1 MPLGL
6 PSLVDRRS
14 AAVGLAIAVASALA
28 FGTSGAFARGLLDS
42 GWSPAAAVTWRASVA
57 TLLLAVPACL
67 AMRGRWHLLRSGWRT
82 VLLFGVVAVATTQL
96 AYFQAVQHVSVG
108 VALLLEYLGV
118 VLVVLWLW
126 ARHGQRPRPLSVA
139 GGVLA
144 VLGLVGVLDL
154 LGGSTQVSGLGAAWG
169 LVAAVGLATYFIV
182 SADDRSGLPPVAL
195 AAAGMLTGAVV
206 LGVLGAVG
214 VLPMTMT
221 TADVALAGA
230 SVPWWVLI
238 LGLGLISTAVAYSLG
253 IAAARALGSKV
264 ASFVG
269 LTEVLFAVLIAWLL
283 LGQLP
288 RPVQLVG
295 GVLIL
300 AGVVAVKLDER
311 PPDSSDSTDPDAALP
326 DPEPHST
333 R

>member
-6 PSLVDRRS
+6 PALVDRRH
-14 AAVGLAIAVASALA
+14 AAVGLVLAVASALA
-28 FGTSGAFARGLLDS
+28 FGTSGAFAKGLLDA
-42 GWSPAAAVTWRASVA
+42 GWSPAAAVTWRAGVA

-67 AMRGRWHLLRSGWRT
+67 AMRGRWHLLRTGWRT

-96 AYFQAVQHVSVG
+96 AYFQAVQYVSVG

-126 ARHGQRPRPLSVA
+126 LRHGQRPRPLSVA

-144 VLGLVGVLDL
+144 ILGLVGVLDL
-154 LGGSTQVSGLGAAWG
+154 LGGSAQVSVAGAAWG

-206 LGVLGAVG
+206 LGLLGAVG
-214 VLPMTMT
+214 VLPMRMT
-221 TADVALAGA
+221 TADVTLAGT

-288 RPVQLVG
+288 QPVQLVG
-295 GVLIL
+295 GALIL

-311 PPDSSDSTDPDAALP
+311 PRVGDPAVAAAAAR
-326 DPEPHST
+326 S
-333 R
+333 